1 VSAVD
6 GVSAVDRVSAVDGVG
21 GVDGT
26 GGVDEGGGVGGVG
39 GVGGEGGLS
48 SEGARGP
55 WWGARCGRRGQS
67 GRPGG
72 GASARPYG
80 SRGVGA
86 TGWLEWPP
94 RCWGARR
101 ARRLGRPNRPPPPH
115 PLAPR
120 GWGGGA
126 VGPVGVLAPLLGRP
140 PRAATRPSQPPPA
153 APPTGTARL
162 RGWGS
167 RGGLQA
173 RAGGA
178 RLAGRHCQPRF
189 IGQRSDRRCA
199 ALKPFR
205 TGRGVSSEGEIER
218 LHSSERLKLRSQG
231 TELVATDGRAKN
243 GTRIQKAVWM
253 RISIRIETGIPRG
266 G

>member
-6 GVSAVDRVSAVDGVG
+6 GVSAVDRVSAVDEVG

-26 GGVDEGGGVGGVG
+26 GGVDEGGGVDGVG

-86 TGWLEWPP
+86 MGWLEWPP

-101 ARRLGRPNRPPPPH
+101 ARRLGRPNRPPQPH

-120 GWGGGA
+120 GCGGGA
-126 VGPVGVLAPLLGRP
+126 VG
-140 PRAATRPSQPPPA
+140 AACRRVPA
-153 APPTGTARL
+153 EHDWLDATVSRVSLVNAVTA
-162 RGWGS
+162 
-167 RGGLQA
+167 
-173 RAGGA
+173 
-178 RLAGRHCQPRF
+178 
-189 IGQRSDRRCA
+189 A
-199 ALKPFR
+199 AL
-205 TGRGVSSEGEIER
+205 
-218 LHSSERLKLRSQG
+218 L
-231 TELVATDGRAKN
+231 
-243 GTRIQKAVWM
+243 
-253 RISIRIETGIPRG
+253 
-266 G
+266 